1 MLTFIRQCNV
11 RQLRDKYVNYSL
23 PYHFVPAEWTDTISY
38 MYPGWHEKIYSFGP
52 RWSRLGLVYTWIH
65 IHSPNFRYKFSL
77 SFHPHLSLPVISLH
91 ACLKLCVS
99 FYFDTGHFSSVCVH
113 LVAFYY
119 PKWKL
124 IWTEVYRL
132 LLPFLSITKGKI
144 AKLIV
149 ELAVYIRVNTTVDVS
164 LLFYKI
170 HYTTGP
176 IINRPFVTF
185 FSKTRTRKREIG
197 HVIHEIA
204 L

>member
-1 MLTFIRQCNV
+1 M
-11 RQLRDKYVNYSL
+11 
-23 PYHFVPAEWTDTISY
+23 
-38 MYPGWHEKIYSFGP
+38 
-52 RWSRLGLVYTWIH
+52 
-65 IHSPNFRYKFSL
+65 
-77 SFHPHLSLPVISLH
+77 
-91 ACLKLCVS
+91 
-99 FYFDTGHFSSVCVH
+99 
-113 LVAFYY
+113 
-119 PKWKL
+119 
-124 IWTEVYRL
+124 YRL

-185 FSKTRTRKREIG
+185 FSKTHTRKREIG